1 MLHNVST
8 YISSLINLLFP
19 RCCTVCGSP
28 LVRGEDFLC
37 TSCLL
42 NLPRTNY
49 HLLSENPVER
59 LFWGQITLV
68 RATSYF
74 YYYRGSEM
82 RKIIHEMKY
91 GGKKEIGEVM
101 GRNMAAE
108 LQQSNFFDDIDL
120 LIPIALHSKR
130 QRMRGY
136 NQSEWIAK
144 GVASV
149 TDLPIDIDAVK
160 RVKHVE
166 TQTQKTPF
174 ERWENVQQ
182 IFQLQ
187 YPERLEGKHVLVI
200 DDVVTTGATALA
212 FIESFAPL
220 KDTKVSLLTLAV
232 AAQ

>member
-1 MLHNVST
+1 MLDKVST

-19 RCCTVCGSP
+19 RCCTVCDSS

-59 LFWGQITLV
+59 LFWGRINLIK
-68 RATSYF
+68 ATSYF

-91 GGKKEIGEVM
+91 GGKKEIGETM

-108 LQQSNFFDDIDL
+108 LQQSNFFDGIDL
-120 LIPIALHSKR
+120 LVPVVLHPKR
-130 QRMRGY
+130 QRVRGY

-144 GVASV
+144 GVSSV
-149 TDLPIDIDAVK
+149 TNLPIEMHVVTRI
-160 RVKHVE
+160 KHVE
-166 TQTQKTPF
+166 TQTRKTPF

-182 IFQLQ
+182 IFQLEH
-187 YPERLEGKHVLVI
+187 PERIEGKHILVI

-212 FIESFAPL
+212 FIESFATL
-220 KDTKVSLLTLAV
+220 KETKVSLLTLAV